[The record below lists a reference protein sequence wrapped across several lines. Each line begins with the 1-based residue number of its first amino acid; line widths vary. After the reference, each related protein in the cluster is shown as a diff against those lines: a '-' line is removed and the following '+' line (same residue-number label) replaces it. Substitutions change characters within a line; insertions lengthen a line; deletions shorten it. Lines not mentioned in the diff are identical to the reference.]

1 MVIYSV
7 SIATNAP
14 AGNPFLALSLG
25 WDPRAE
31 HRKRGG
37 RWNIQMCMIEETQYT
52 LHFKEHRYGTSTI
65 DRSFARE
72 TRAFHGCSIWHHI
85 VSANIRHH
93 ILTMTMLGGPSLV
106 HFDPHAFLDGVLRMT
121 RQSVVAQ
128 NVLTHTHTP
137 ASSGVNPRVCFLSLI
152 FPVSET
158 VTKWGT

>member
-1 MVIYSV
+1 M

-37 RWNIQMCMIEETQYT
+37 CWNIQMCMIVETQFT
-52 LHFKEHRYGTSTI
+52 LHFEEHRYLWNINDWSI
-65 DRSFARE
+65 RE
-72 TRAFHGCSIWHHI
+72 TRSFHGFSIWHHI
-85 VSANIRHH
+85 VSVNIRHH

-158 VTKWGT
+158 VTKSGT